1 MRGCAIVAWRVVFRL
16 CAPRRLFVIH
26 ACLECNPQDQDHEKD
41 LLRSRVIAIHEVE
54 THPESYTPWCGPLVH
69 AGTAR

>member
-16 CAPRRLFVIH
+16 RAAKALRDPCV
-26 ACLECNPQDQDHEKD
+26 LECNPQDQDHEKD
-41 LLRSRVIAIHEVE
+41 LLRSRFIAIHEVE

-69 AGTAR
+69 AGIAR